1 MVRGLT
7 ASLAQEGFEPLVATV
22 DGVEMK
28 LAAAAFAGFVIERLM
43 GEAQSSGKGRE
54 ERGAVG
60 DQERIALDGAFEV
73 GPDGGGGGVR

>member
-28 LAAAAFAGFVIERLM
+28 LAAAAFAGEPPWVSRRLVWLSPM
-43 GEAQSSGKGRE
+43 RPSA
-54 ERGAVG
+54 
-60 DQERIALDGAFEV
+60 
-73 GPDGGGGGVR
+73 